1 MVSLHFNKWNRVSS
15 WLPIGELLTNLFL
28 CILRY
33 GQAWD
38 SHPDAGYIMAGG
50 FNSWTGGA
58 CNVVKVSRT
67 VERSTNNGSSFFTLP
82 DIPYGCND
90 QRCNTCGN
98 GNGGLFG
105 ACLVIIDANT
115 AFMAGGRMGKI
126 KSRLHLP
133 HTMS

>member
-1 MVSLHFNKWNRVSS
+1 MEQGKFMVANWRALDKIIFN
-15 WLPIGELLTNLFL
+15 
-28 CILRY
+28 LRY

-67 VERSTNNGSSFFTLP
+67 VERSTNNGSSFYTLP
-82 DIPYGCND
+82 DIPYGCNN

-126 KSRLHLP
+126 K
-133 HTMS
+133 